1 MDYSSRDVRVGA
13 TMRSVFIAVLVAG
26 YAWVSRQPAASLTI
40 TFLIAAGLQLVVIA
54 LRRFVPPDRLPQAIY
69 IFEIIV
75 DGLSVLLFSLGV
87 FGGILK
93 PAADV

>member
-1 MDYSSRDVRVGA
+1 
-13 TMRSVFIAVLVAG
+13 MRSTFIAVLVAG
-26 YAWVSRQPAASLTI
+26 FAWVSRQPATSLAA
-40 TFLIAAGLQLVVIA
+40 TFLIAAGLQLIVIV

-75 DGLSVLLFSLGV
+75 DGLSVLLFALGV

-93 PAADV
+93 TAADV